1 MNMPTIRN
9 ILLIQTA
16 SIGDVI
22 LVTPIMERL
31 HEALPD
37 CNIDLLVRK
46 GHESLFVNHP
56 FLHQLLVWDKK
67 NQKHRNLFRLLIEI
81 RKSHYDAV
89 ITVQRFASSGL
100 LTAFSGARHRVG
112 FTKNPLSFAFSRRVK
127 HLIGKG
133 EHQPHEVE
141 RNLTL
146 IEWIVGK
153 TSGTPRLYPSPAD
166 YAHTSALKQ
175 KQYVCIAPASLWFT
189 KQFPENQWIGF
200 LQQVSP
206 EMNVYMLGAPSDLP
220 LCERIL
226 KAAGHANS
234 INLAGKLSLLE
245 SAALMR
251 DATMNFVNDSAPMH
265 LCSAVNARQT
275 VIYCSTVPA
284 FGFGP
289 LSDDAVVV
297 ETDENL
303 RCRPCGLH
311 GYQTC
316 PQKHFKCAITINQN
330 KLLNRI

>member
-1 MNMPTIRN
+1 MPTIHN

-22 LVTPIMERL
+22 LATPILERI
-31 HEALPD
+31 HETLPD

-46 GHESLFVNHP
+46 GHESLFANHP
-56 FLHQLLVWDKK
+56 FLNQLLLWDKK
-67 NQKHRNLFRLLIEI
+67 SHKHRNLLHLLMEI
-81 RKSHYDAV
+81 RKSRYDAV

-100 LTAFSGARHRVG
+100 LTAYSGARHRVG
-112 FTKNPLSFAFSRRVK
+112 FSKNPLSFAFSHRVK
-127 HLIGKG
+127 HLIGNG
-133 EHQPHEVE
+133 DQQPHEVE

-146 IEWIVGK
+146 IEWLVGK
-153 TSGTPRLYPSPAD
+153 TNGKPRLYPTAAD
-166 YAHTSALKQ
+166 FARTSALKQ

-189 KQFPENQWIGF
+189 KQFPENQWVDVMQK
-200 LQQVSP
+200 LPP
-206 EMNVYMLGAPSDLP
+206 EMNVYLLGSPSDLP

-226 KAAGHANS
+226 KAAGHINS
-234 INLAGKLSLLE
+234 INLAGKLNLLE

-289 LSDDAVVV
+289 LSDDAVIV
-297 ETDENL
+297 ETEKNL
-303 RCRPCGLH
+303 SCRPCGLH
-311 GYQTC
+311 GYQSC
-316 PQKHFKCAITINQN
+316 PQKHFKCATTINPN
-330 KLLNRI
+330 KLLSRI